1 MLSENVVEDELPS
14 EPSQEST
21 PQMLKFKVRRSL
33 YTDLVEN
40 SGDDDF
46 YEDERNDPPRKRLNA
61 TGEDMRKSQDGDKLM

>member
-46 YEDERNDPPRKRLNA
+46 YEDERHDPPRKRLNA